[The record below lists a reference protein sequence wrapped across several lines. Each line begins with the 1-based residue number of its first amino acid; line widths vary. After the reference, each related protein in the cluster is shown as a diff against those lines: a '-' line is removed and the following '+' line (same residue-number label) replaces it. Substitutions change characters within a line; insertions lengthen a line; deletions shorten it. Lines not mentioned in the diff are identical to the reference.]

1 MALIAE
7 ASCASQILTARA
19 VAEDMGEVQAA
30 RKGVKSW
37 ASCHLQNS
45 ERDVQRTMKNQ
56 KTKLDIPVKTIECNG
71 VQVPWISPESWL
83 QWIVKKGL
91 WPTLAGCSPNDYQG
105 ASRNRSQ
112 FWENYQ
118 KVDPDFELF
127 RIPNTDL
134 SRTAAFLVHGD
145 EGRTL
150 KRNALMVTSLQ
161 SALGCGYDEQRVPGQ
176 KADTSNLRVNFAGHS
191 FVTRYVVNTM
201 PKTSYESDPAIFD
214 DAMDHVAKSLR
225 KCFDEGCVD
234 QVRGERFKIV
244 VLGVK
249 GDAPYLVKA
258 AHFYRSYNTMAK
270 RGDERGPPK
279 GVCPYCLAG
288 TNGFPA
294 EDISTSSPCWLPTVG
309 VKLPWLKRP
318 AFIKHLLHNPS
329 NPTEFFKSDIW
340 HIVHLDFGRSWVA
353 SVVQTA
359 LPYLPC
365 QNLEQK
371 WEWLTDDYLR
381 WCRTSKK
388 QAHVSKI
395 TAYLMSYGDTTGAM
409 GQWSKGALSTNL
421 LQWLVDLL
429 GKIPG
434 DPDGLLAQCRVATY
448 RLNSLFRLLYRSGAF
463 LTAEQ
468 AAFISDQGL
477 SFLRT
482 YAAMARVM
490 YNAGKQWLFPLYPKL
505 HVFHHLI
512 LTVRNTASSTG
523 LCCSPMM
530 YGCQM
535 DEDVVGKTSR
545 LSRRVNIRKVSQRAL
560 DRYLV
565 AAFTAYSKAKLLG

>member
-1 MALIAE
+1 M
-7 ASCASQILTARA
+7 
-19 VAEDMGEVQAA
+19 
-30 RKGVKSW
+30 
-37 ASCHLQNS
+37 
-45 ERDVQRTMKNQ
+45 
-56 KTKLDIPVKTIECNG
+56 
-71 VQVPWISPESWL
+71 
-83 QWIVKKGL
+83 
-91 WPTLAGCSPNDYQG
+91 
-105 ASRNRSQ
+105 
-112 FWENYQ
+112 
-118 KVDPDFELF
+118 
-127 RIPNTDL
+127 
-134 SRTAAFLVHGD
+134 
-145 EGRTL
+145 
-150 KRNALMVTSLQ
+150 
-161 SALGCGYDEQRVPGQ
+161 
-176 KADTSNLRVNFAGHS
+176 
-191 FVTRYVVNTM
+191 
-201 PKTSYESDPAIFD
+201 
-214 DAMDHVAKSLR
+214 
-225 KCFDEGCVD
+225 
-234 QVRGERFKIV
+234 
-244 VLGVK
+244 
-249 GDAPYLVKA
+249 
-258 AHFYRSYNTMAK
+258 
-270 RGDERGPPK
+270 
-279 GVCPYCLAG
+279 
-288 TNGFPA
+288 
-294 EDISTSSPCWLPTVG
+294 
-309 VKLPWLKRP
+309 KLPWLKRP

-340 HIVHLDFGRSWVA
+340 HIVHLGFGRSWVA
-353 SVVQTA
+353 SIVQTA

-434 DPDGLLAQCRVATY
+434 DPDGLLAQCRAATY

-482 YAAMARVM
+482 YASMARVM

-505 HVFHHLI
+505 HVFHHII

-535 DEDVVGKTSR
+535 DEDVVGKASR

>member
-1 MALIAE
+1 MLPTWSKQLISTDHTIRWQNVVMSGGPRRAYALIALQE
-7 ASCASQILTARA
+7 LMVSQRRTSPL
-19 VAEDMGEVQAA
+19 QA
-30 RKGVKSW
+30 
-37 ASCHLQNS
+37 H
-45 ERDVQRTMKNQ
+45 
-56 KTKLDIPVKTIECNG
+56 
-71 VQVPWISPESWL
+71 
-83 QWIVKKGL
+83 
-91 WPTLAGCSPNDYQG
+91 AGCRQLVWSSLGSSVPRLSSICCTILQTQQSS
-105 ASRNRSQ
+105 SR
-112 FWENYQ
+112 
-118 KVDPDFELF
+118 
-127 RIPNTDL
+127 
-134 SRTAAFLVHGD
+134 
-145 EGRTL
+145 
-150 KRNALMVTSLQ
+150 
-161 SALGCGYDEQRVPGQ
+161 
-176 KADTSNLRVNFAGHS
+176 
-191 FVTRYVVNTM
+191 
-201 PKTSYESDPAIFD
+201 AI
-214 DAMDHVAKSLR
+214 S
-225 KCFDEGCVD
+225 
-234 QVRGERFKIV
+234 
-244 VLGVK
+244 
-249 GDAPYLVKA
+249 
-258 AHFYRSYNTMAK
+258 
-270 RGDERGPPK
+270 
-279 GVCPYCLAG
+279 G
-288 TNGFPA
+288 TF
-294 EDISTSSPCWLPTVG
+294 
-309 VKLPWLKRP
+309 
-318 AFIKHLLHNPS
+318 
-329 NPTEFFKSDIW
+329 
-340 HIVHLDFGRSWVA
+340 VHLDFGRSWVA

-359 LPYLPC
+359 LPFLPC

-565 AAFTAYSKAKLLG
+565 AAFTAYSKAKLLGWKVCVPRASSLSLFQFIDFNLETPAGPWPWWSCFMLFWSESNTFFFGSYVIVC

>member
-1 MALIAE
+1 M
-7 ASCASQILTARA
+7 SP
-19 VAEDMGEVQAA
+19 
-30 RKGVKSW
+30 
-37 ASCHLQNS
+37 
-45 ERDVQRTMKNQ
+45 
-56 KTKLDIPVKTIECNG
+56 LDSATYF
-71 VQVPWISPESWL
+71 
-83 QWIVKKGL
+83 GL
-91 WPTLAGCSPNDYQG
+91 WPSLPRPVARAKSSLPGQWQKTWGKCKRPGKVWSLGPPVTYKIQKGMFKELWKTKRLSWTYQSRPLNAMGSRFLGFLRSHGFNGLWKRVFGQHWLG
-105 ASRNRSQ
+105 AVQMTIREPPANWSQ

-161 SALGCGYDEQRVPGQ
+161 SAWDVVMMSNGFRAKKLTLRTCGSTLQVIHLWPGMLWTQCQ
-176 KADTSNLRVNFAGHS
+176 KHLTSLTPQFS
-191 FVTRYVVNTM
+191 MM
-201 PKTSYESDPAIFD
+201 PWG
-214 DAMDHVAKSLR
+214 HVAKSLR

-340 HIVHLDFGRSWVA
+340 HIVHLGFGRSWVA
-353 SVVQTA
+353 SIVQTA

-409 GQWSKGALSTNL
+409 GQWSKGALTTNL

-434 DPDGLLAQCRVATY
+434 DPDGLLAQCRAATY

-463 LTAEQ
+463 
-468 AAFISDQGL
+468 SDSRASCIHFWSRIELPQDVCLDG
-477 SFLRT
+477 S
-482 YAAMARVM
+482 
-490 YNAGKQWLFPLYPKL
+490 G
-505 HVFHHLI
+505 HVQ
-512 LTVRNTASSTG
+512 R
-523 LCCSPMM
+523 
-530 YGCQM
+530 
-535 DEDVVGKTSR
+535 GKTVAVPVVPQASR
-545 LSRRVNIRKVSQRAL
+545 FFIISYWLLETWLHRLGCAVRQWCM
-560 DRYLV
+560 
-565 AAFTAYSKAKLLG
+565 AAKWTRML